1 MGLIL
6 KVREHNITSCTS
18 FHTCE
23 VKSYLSLAAVL
34 LWNITIVSMVFI
46 SNTRCISSVFLKL
59 TFVCVL
65 CVIVVFIR
73 IVRLIFSANFETP
86 LYCQYYDLM
95 YKRKRTI
102 HADASTFWSN
112 EFKDM

>member
-1 MGLIL
+1 
-6 KVREHNITSCTS
+6 
-18 FHTCE
+18 
-23 VKSYLSLAAVL
+23 
-34 LWNITIVSMVFI
+34 MVFI
-46 SNTRCISSVFLKL
+46 SNTRCITSVFIKL
-59 TFVCVL
+59 CTMC
-65 CVIVVFIR
+65 IVVFIR

-112 EFKDM
+112 DFKRYVIYGGYRRNMLVESRIPSFIALKR

>member
-1 MGLIL
+1 M
-6 KVREHNITSCTS
+6 C
-18 FHTCE
+18 
-23 VKSYLSLAAVL
+23 
-34 LWNITIVSMVFI
+34 
-46 SNTRCISSVFLKL
+46 
-59 TFVCVL
+59 
-65 CVIVVFIR
+65 IVVFIR

-112 EFKDM
+112 EFKRYVIYGGNRRNMLVESRISSFIALKR

>member
-46 SNTRCISSVFLKL
+46 SNIRCLSSVFLKL
-59 TFVCVL
+59 CTMC
-65 CVIVVFIR
+65 IVVFIR

-95 YKRKRTI
+95 YKRKCTI

>member
-1 MGLIL
+1 MGLFL
-6 KVREHNITSCTS
+6 KVQEHNITSCTS
-18 FHTCE
+18 SNACK
-23 VKSYLSLAAVL
+23 VKSYHSLAAVL

-46 SNTRCISSVFLKL
+46 SNIRCISSVFLKL
-59 TFVCVL
+59 CTMC
-65 CVIVVFIR
+65 IVVFIR